1 MNFNDRAIERNRF
14 NLDAND
20 LRLLQSLEQAV
31 EDTFLAPA
39 IHSSVDR
46 VPIAE
51 TLGKAPPLAALFSYV
66 QDGVQHIKVSE
77 TNVAALLG

>member
-39 IHSSVDR
+39 IHSRLDR
-46 VPIAE
+46 VPVS
-51 TLGKAPPLAALFSYV
+51 KAFRTTTPFAALFSDV